1 MNNGKNDIQINFPS
15 IEDQRVIA
23 NKLDIYFNE
32 VELAKKAVLESVF
45 NQNQQNENSF
55 FKWFE
60 GYLINHLGYTESNIL
75 KEYKIENAIIDLLL
89 VDNHKVAFSPIAI
102 VEFIN
107 HSDDSDLTLKHV
119 LEYQNHLNN
128 PNIPCFLFNGIDLF
142 VLQSYGWQKISIIDF
157 PQIDKLK

>member
-1 MNNGKNDIQINFPS
+1 MNTSVFKINLPS
-15 IEDQRVIA
+15 VEEQRDIA
-23 NKLDIYFNE
+23 NRLETYNKQ
-32 VELAKKAVLESVF
+32 VELEKKLILESVF
-45 NQNQQNENSF
+45 NRTTQNENSF

-75 KEYKIENAIIDLLL
+75 KDYKIENARIDLLL
-89 VDNHKVAFSPIAI
+89 VDNHKIAFSPIAI

-107 HSDDSDLTLKHV
+107 HSDDSDLALKHV

-128 PNIPCFLFNGIDLF
+128 PNIPCFLFNGIELF